1 MRERVKPGYVKAQ
14 LHGGRYGYIDTRTWK
29 EVSSAEAIGAVAE
42 SARTTDL
49 NESATTDRLVD
60 AYREMGLSKKEAKL
74 AAQSHKGTQL
84 SESSENQLRD
94 GFRALGLT
102 RKQAK
107 LAAQQRS

>member
-1 MRERVKPGYVKAQ
+1 MERVKPGYVKVQ
-14 LHGGRYGYIDTRTWK
+14 LHGGRYGYINTRDWK
-29 EVSSAEAIGAVAE
+29 EVSVGEATGAVAE

-74 AAQSHKGTQL
+74 AAQSHSGKQL
-84 SESSENQLRD
+84 SESNDRQLRD

-102 RKQAK
+102 KKQAK